1 MYLFSEEEEL
11 KETPPRR
18 SRGLTQFL
26 PWTAYSID
34 PRWLPG
40 NSTPWALDILAQVQR
55 HQSLR
60 GKVLYLDEVRSASPL
75 VPCLARKKRENVF
88 ENGRKDRK
96 DESLKHVRTKRR
108 KKKKQDDFQIDHTR
122 SHCSNDQRTR
132 NSFYQWARSAR
143 FPISGY
149 SRCYVLERRP
159 KVVTEIGGCSE
170 VGYALSLTR
179 SQSDLIPFPLILFL
193 SLFQIRVVVV
203 VPGGER
209 LWMTQVIGN
218 LGHRVM
224 LLHPP
229 ASPSS
234 SIGLYLWNSMSH
246 KIKRV
251 NPRPASPSGD
261 RSEIDRG
268 KRKKN
273 RGTRLEKSCV
283 SALFAFSPAKDIM
296 RGHFSRI
303 EFWDLLFPFSLSLF
317 FFFWNGQVH
326 SRLSRQI
333 REDRYRFSRSVT
345 FWLNFHPG
353 RGEFRR

>member
-1 MYLFSEEEEL
+1 MRYARPHLSCHASRERRERTYLRIDEKIEKTKAWNMFEQ
-11 KETPPRR
+11 KE
-18 SRGLTQFL
+18 
-26 PWTAYSID
+26 
-34 PRWLPG
+34 
-40 NSTPWALDILAQVQR
+40 
-55 HQSLR
+55 
-60 GKVLYLDEVRSASPL
+60 K
-75 VPCLARKKRENVF
+75 
-88 ENGRKDRK
+88 
-96 DESLKHVRTKRR
+96 

-268 KRKKN
+268 NEKKTVELGWKNLAFPLYSHSHPRKTSCEDTFPGSN
-273 RGTRLEKSCV
+273 FGT
-283 SALFAFSPAKDIM
+283 FFSP
-296 RGHFSRI
+296 
-303 EFWDLLFPFSLSLF
+303 SLSLF
-317 FFFWNGQVH
+317 FFSFGMDKSIPVCPDKFAKIDIDFPVP
-326 SRLSRQI
+326 L
-333 REDRYRFSRSVT
+333 RSD
-345 FWLNFHPG
+345 
-353 RGEFRR
+353 